1 MKIMSEFKGTPMDQL
16 KKLMERL
23 RHPTEGCPWD
33 REQTFETVVPYTIE
47 EAYEVEDAIARKD
60 PEAIREELGDL
71 LLQIVFHSRM
81 AEEAGLFNFDAVA
94 KTITSKMIERH
105 PHVFGKESERTQSFH
120 SQAWEDQKTRE
131 RKKNNGNSG
140 TLDGVALALPAL
152 MRSEKL
158 IKRLKRAGLDP
169 TNIQTLQKKLEETF
183 QEKKDF
189 TESENDGDKI
199 NEEWIGQMF
208 FLLSHLAVHLGVD
221 SEKSLRETN
230 RRFETHV
237 EHFEKN
243 ITITNDGLF
252 TKTDED
258 YKSNHPLMYVN
269 FMQDD

>member
-1 MKIMSEFKGTPMDQL
+1 MDQL

-189 TESENDGDKI
+189 TESENVGDKI

-237 EHFEKN
+237 EHFEKKRKMA
-243 ITITNDGLF
+243 DQDSW
-252 TKTDED
+252 KMKDEIMED
-258 YKSNHPLMYVN
+258 ALQYFSSKKN
-269 FMQDD
+269 